1 MGNLFN
7 LDNPVWRFMGKLV
20 DVFIL
25 TMLWFI
31 CCIPIVTIGPA
42 STAVYYVT
50 LKLVRDEESY
60 TVRSFFKSFKE
71 NFKQG
76 VAIGL
81 IMTAL
86 GIFFAYDIYAYFA
99 MGTQVMTI
107 LGILFLGI
115 FLLYLFTLT
124 YVYPLQAKFYNTV
137 FHTLRNALFMSV
149 KHVFRSFLMV
159 IIAVAVWVG
168 VLFFP
173 PLLLLSFGLIA
184 FLQSYF
190 LVKRFDKYI
199 PKEVDEKSDNI
210 GSDLG
215 IEEDEE
221 QVHIVMTQEDAQ
233 YGTGQVLSRE
243 MLEKK
248 SGTDET
254 AESGSVSDSLESD
267 TPADSQEE
275 SDKQ

>member
-7 LDNPVWRFMGKLV
+7 LDNPIWRFMGKLV

-31 CCIPIVTIGPA
+31 CCIPIFTIGPA

-81 IMTAL
+81 IMTFL
-86 GIFFAYDIYAYFA
+86 GIFFVYDIYAYFT
-99 MGTQVMTI
+99 MGNQVTTL
-107 LGILFLGI
+107 LGIAFLGI

-124 YVYPLQAKFYNTV
+124 YVYPLQAKFYNSIFRTM
-137 FHTLRNALFMSV
+137 RNALFMSV
-149 KHVFRSFLMV
+149 KHLFRSLLMV
-159 IIAVAVWVG
+159 AIAVIVIVG

-184 FLQSYF
+184 FLQSYL
-190 LVKRFDKYI
+190 LVRIFDLYI
-199 PKEVDEKSDNI
+199 PKEETEEKDDTI
-210 GSDLG
+210 GPEVG
-215 IEEDEE
+215 IEEEP
-221 QVHIVMTQEDAQ
+221 VHIVMSQEDSA
-233 YGTGQVLSRE
+233 YGTDQVLSRE

-248 SGTDET
+248 
-254 AESGSVSDSLESD
+254 
-267 TPADSQEE
+267 Q
-275 SDKQ
+275 Q

>member
-7 LDNPVWRFMGKLV
+7 LDNPLWRFMGKLV

-25 TMLWFI
+25 TLLWFV

-76 VAIGL
+76 AVIGL
-81 IMTAL
+81 IMLFL
-86 GIFFAYDIYAYFA
+86 GIFFIWDIYLYFT
-99 MGTQVMTI
+99 MGSQIMTI
-107 LGILFLGI
+107 IGILFLGI
-115 FLLYLFTLT
+115 FMLYLFTLT
-124 YVYPLQAKFYNTV
+124 YVFPLQAKFYNKISR
-137 FHTLRNALFMSV
+137 TLKNALFMSV
-149 KHVFRSFLMV
+149 KHIFRSFAMI
-159 IIAVAVWVG
+159 IIAVVVWVG

-184 FLQSYF
+184 FLQSYL
-190 LVKRFDKYI
+190 LVNIFDKYI
-199 PKEVDEKSDNI
+199 PKEENEKDDEFN
-210 GSDLG
+210 SDLG
-215 IEEDEE
+215 IEEEGE
-221 QVHIVMTQEDAQ
+221 QVHIVMTQEDAA
-233 YGTGQVLSRE
+233 YSTDQVLSRE

-248 SGTDET
+248 NE
-254 AESGSVSDSLESD
+254 
-267 TPADSQEE
+267 Q
-275 SDKQ
+275 

>member
-7 LDNPVWRFMGKLV
+7 LDNPIWRFMGKLV

-31 CCIPIVTIGPA
+31 CCIPIFTIGPA

-81 IMTAL
+81 IMTFL
-86 GIFFAYDIYAYFA
+86 GLFFVYDIYAYFT
-99 MGTQVMTI
+99 MGNQVTTL
-107 LGILFLGI
+107 LGIAFLGI

-124 YVYPLQAKFYNTV
+124 YVYPLQAKFYNSIFRTM
-137 FHTLRNALFMSV
+137 RNALFMSV
-149 KHVFRSFLMV
+149 KHLFRSLLMV
-159 IIAVAVWVG
+159 VITVVVIVG

-184 FLQSYF
+184 FLQSYL
-190 LVKRFDKYI
+190 LVKIFDLYI
-199 PKEVDEKSDNI
+199 PKEESEEKDDTI
-210 GSDLG
+210 GSEVG
-215 IEEDEE
+215 IEEEP
-221 QVHIVMTQEDAQ
+221 VHIVMSQEDSA
-233 YGTGQVLSRE
+233 YGTDQVLSRE

-248 SGTDET
+248 
-254 AESGSVSDSLESD
+254 
-267 TPADSQEE
+267 Q
-275 SDKQ
+275 